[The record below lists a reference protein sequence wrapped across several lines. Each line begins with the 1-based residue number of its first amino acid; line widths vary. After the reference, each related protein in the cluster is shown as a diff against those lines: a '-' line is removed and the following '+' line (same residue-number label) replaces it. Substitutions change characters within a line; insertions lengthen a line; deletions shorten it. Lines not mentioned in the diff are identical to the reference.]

1 VSTGFLSYADATYR
15 PLAQVLLDSM
25 QVFSEH
31 PIELMRWEDLRSSG
45 WEKLNCFSKFRAYLR
60 SPFDHTVWVDADC
73 VANRHVDAL
82 IEFAR
87 RYDAPVPL
95 LCYHGEP
102 QVLLEERQYLHVK
115 TRTMPYGHACVV
127 VFNRKCSDFFKECL
141 DTFPADPEEIEE
153 GMPPLNDESV
163 TNVMLWKY
171 DCGAQL
177 NCVATPRWL
186 FPYYAGLAKV
196 PKGGRRWLVDGRASH
211 HLFHGEKDPAAARG
225 MLSKLLDM
233 SFPPNLFCMRYL

>member
-82 IEFAR
+82 IDFAR

-141 DTFPADPEEIEE
+141 DTLPTDPEELEE
-153 GMPPLNDESV
+153 SAPPLNDESV
-163 TNVMLWKY
+163 TNVMLWRY
-171 DCGAQL
+171 GSRHQL
-177 NCVATPRWL
+177 NCVASPRWL
-186 FPYYAGLAKV
+186 FPYYTGRGKV
-196 PKGGRRWLVDGRASH
+196 PQGGRKWLIEGRASH
-211 HLFHGEKDPAAARG
+211 HFFHAEKDPVCARE

-233 SFPPNLFCMRYL
+233 SFPPALFCTLHL